1 MASKLSKSAL
11 YFALLQNWSIQFRF
25 INLRSCGPYPA
36 WSGLLYSWET
46 QKGKRLF
53 VQIYEPLNR
62 ISAVISQT
70 SFRGE
75 TIEVASRSV
84 GCFLR
89 LIIRGSKF
97 TMTLWRHSFCDVAY
111 SETLSLNSFRVN
123 FHVIPKE
130 PRAFGGIIPSISNC
144 TWY

>member
-1 MASKLSKSAL
+1 MASKLSKSAI

-25 INLRSCGPYPA
+25 INLWSCGLYPA
-36 WSGLLYSWET
+36 SSGFLYVWET
-46 QKGKRLF
+46 QKGKRHF
-53 VQIYEPLNR
+53 VQIYERLNR
-62 ISAVISQT
+62 ISAVVSKT

-84 GCFLR
+84 GCFLS

-97 TMTLWRHSFCDVAY
+97 TMTLWRHSFWDVAY
-111 SETLSLNSFRVN
+111 LETLSLNSFRFN
-123 FHVIPKE
+123 FHVIPE
-130 PRAFGGIIPSISNC
+130 ETAFGGIIPWISNS